1 MLHLPPLKHL
11 MFAATLAL
19 LAVAPVQAKEKFKVI
34 TTFTV
39 IADMAQNVAGDAA
52 DVSSITK
59 PGAEI
64 HEYQPTPG
72 DIKRAQGAQLILA
85 NGLNLEL
92 WFAPLLSALKRRT
105 GSGGQQ
111 RHSAD
116 GHQRRAV

>member
-59 PGAEI
+59 PGLKSTNI
-64 HEYQPTPG
+64 SRRPG
-72 DIKRAQGAQLILA
+72 ISNA
-85 NGLNLEL
+85 
-92 WFAPLLSALKRRT
+92 
-105 GSGGQQ
+105 
-111 RHSAD
+111 
-116 GHQRRAV
+116 RRARSSSSPTA

>member
-72 DIKRAQGAQLILA
+72 DIKRAQGAQLIRTR
-85 NGLNLEL
+85 GC
-92 WFAPLLSALKRRT
+92 RRT
-105 GSGGQQ
+105 T
-111 RHSAD
+111 R
-116 GHQRRAV
+116 